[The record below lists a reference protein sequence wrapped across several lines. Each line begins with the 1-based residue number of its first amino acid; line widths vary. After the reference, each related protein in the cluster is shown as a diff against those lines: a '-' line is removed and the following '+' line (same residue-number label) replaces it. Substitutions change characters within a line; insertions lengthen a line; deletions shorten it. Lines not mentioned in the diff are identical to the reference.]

1 MERETFIRKLEQ
13 IEEDNLYRTLY
24 RRNPSA
30 FEEPVRN
37 WEEFCIRYLEQ
48 TGGEQI
54 FLPEVPPTN
63 MADLFKETKYF
74 SKEMHEAVSV
84 VVNARYCPAFLHKL
98 EVIKIIY
105 VFRGNCWFYLNGNW
119 IAMTAGNACI
129 VAPDVEQTI
138 FSCADED
145 IVLNLLIRRSTFVES
160 FGELL
165 EVDEGGVIADFFWK
179 MLYHKSGGKV
189 MLFRSKP
196 HLLLEESVIELYEEV
211 AESPVKSVLVMKSI
225 MVSIIAYILRWNE
238 KDAVCLDNK
247 EKQDRYPLARYMQY
261 MKEHME
267 EVTLTSLADEFH
279 MSEGYLSRYFKRE
292 TGYTFSH
299 LLREMKIKRSA
310 ELLIKTEC
318 SIEKIIA
325 LVGYADQSI
334 FFRNFR
340 SAYGMTPIV
349 YRKKKRQAEFM
360 SI

>member
-1 MERETFIRKLEQ
+1 MIREAFIQKLEQ
-13 IEEDNLYRTLY
+13 IEEDDLYRTLY
-24 RRNPSA
+24 RRNPSV

-37 WEEFCIRYLEQ
+37 WEEFCIRYLKQME
-48 TGGEQI
+48 GEQI
-54 FLPEVPPTN
+54 FLPEAPPTT

-105 VFRGNCWFYLNGNW
+105 VFRGNCWFYFNGNR

-138 FSCADED
+138 FSCADDD

-179 MLYHKSGGKV
+179 MLYHKPGGKV
-189 MLFRSKP
+189 MFFRSKS
-196 HLLLEESVIELYEEV
+196 HLLLEESVMELYEEV

-238 KDAVCLDNK
+238 KDAVRLENK
-247 EKQDRYPLARYMQY
+247 EKQDQYPLARYLQY
-261 MKEHME
+261 MKQYME
-267 EVTLTSLADEFH
+267 EVTLVSLTNEFH

-325 LVGYADQSI
+325 LVGYSDQSI
-334 FFRNFR
+334 FFKNFKL
-340 SAYGMTPIV
+340 AYGMTPIV